1 MSLYLD
7 ASVLVSLFLR
17 DTHTDRAAAMVAAVG
32 SEAIVSDFARA
43 EFAAV
48 MGRLQR
54 TGELTTP
61 AISTVFSIFDEWTAV
76 VPRKVA
82 VLGIDITD
90 TEAIL
95 RRLDLG
101 LRAPDALHIA
111 IVRRIGATLATFD
124 NRMADA
130 ARALALRVA

>member
-54 TGELTTP
+54 TGELATP
-61 AISTVFSIFDEWTAV
+61 AISTVFSIFDEGTAV